1 MGTEQ
6 TPVYQDLSARKS
18 RNVPLWLLVH
28 ALIGLLKKKNIVNLP
43 ITLKE
48 NSKRISDNL
57 MNLLGTQN
65 KDISALQRRR
75 YLPGLDR
82 VCDAGYVTSK

>member
-1 MGTEQ
+1 
-6 TPVYQDLSARKS
+6 
-18 RNVPLWLLVH
+18 
-28 ALIGLLKKKNIVNLP
+28 
-43 ITLKE
+43 
-48 NSKRISDNL
+48 

-82 VCDAGYVTSK
+82 VCDAGYVTNKQLTIHLFTLYVLFSQFRPRDVLQGICLLSFH